1 MSLELA
7 HQKLGWPSRDEIL
20 KPPGEGAQVFARL
33 AKAKIGSN
41 LAHQP
46 DGAGVCVGILSPN
59 PATSAT
65 EPPLAVVCE
74 FQRSIA
80 DQTLREMQ
88 KLAWNFSRCPM
99 LVTVEPHLLRA
110 WTCCEPPTEELLP
123 ATPVEQL
130 RSEERRVGGLCR

>member
-20 KPPGEGAQVFARL
+20 KPSGEGAQVFARL
-33 AKAKIGSN
+33 AQAKIGST
-41 LAHQP
+41 LARRP
-46 DGAGVCVGILSPN
+46 DCAGVRVGILSPN

-110 WTCCEPPTEELLP
+110 WTCCEPPTEEEFLLP
-123 ATPVEQL
+123 EPVQQL
-130 RSEERRVGGLCR
+130 KSSE